1 MHKIA
6 TPEGWQPGDKVIVP
20 PPQDANAAEARM
32 NEGYE
37 CTDWYF
43 CKKSL

>member
-1 MHKIA
+1 
-6 TPEGWQPGDKVIVP
+6 DKVIVP
-20 PPQDANAAEARM
+20 PPGTAEDAEKRM

-43 CKKSL
+43 CKKAL